1 MNERRSLR
9 QNCKPA
15 LLKELYQEAT
25 STKPLLAATILDDED
40 TRTEYSRRT
49 YERSALEYAAEVN
62 NMRIIS
68 TKVHQYELESLVAAS
83 REGREDHLRHRPL
96 YDRDNMIQ
104 WMLKHLTLQKTNPKL
119 HWIELFVKLFEDCRR
134 MVDWLYCKLFG
145 EKAKRL
151 HKAWVVC
158 LFLVLSLLRN
168 SVWLSFLMKMY

>member
-25 STKPLLAATILDDED
+25 STKPLLAATVLDDED
-40 TRTEYSRRT
+40 TRTEYSRGT
-49 YERSALEYAAEVN
+49 YRRSALEYAAEVN

-83 REGREDHLRHRPL
+83 REGREDHLGHRPL

-104 WMLKHLTLQKTNPKL
+104 WMLKHLTLQ
-119 HWIELFVKLFEDCRR
+119 IQVVIV
-134 MVDWLYCKLFG
+134 VDI
-145 EKAKRL
+145 
-151 HKAWVVC
+151 
-158 LFLVLSLLRN
+158 
-168 SVWLSFLMKMY
+168 